1 MIRSSSLN
9 GFQKQGSTM
18 KKSTSLNSLQDLA
31 TYQTISFAESPITEV
46 VSCVM
51 MTTETLDSFP
61 NEVLGSC
68 LATPPDP
75 DIVKE
80 NRKTEIPQRYI
91 EIMLKRRKN
100 NNKQSVRK

>member
-9 GFQKQGSTM
+9 GFQKQGTMM

-46 VSCVM
+46 ISCM
-51 MTTETLDSFP
+51 MNAKLDSFP